1 MRFFNTEGP
10 VNCQYHYCLPP
21 LDRIGLDELLTLI
34 ERQKYFLL
42 HAPRQTGKTTYL
54 LALTEYLN
62 QGGRYQ
68 AVYANLED
76 VQAARED
83 VEAGMK
89 AAVQLIA
96 RRAAQYFPDSEA
108 EQLAQAV
115 LRQQSGYVAL
125 GAFLTAWCKRSPK
138 PVVLLLDE
146 VDSLIGDTLIS
157 LLRQLRSGYD
167 TRPALFPQSVMLCGV
182 RDIQDYRIHSSI
194 EKAIITGGSAFNIK
208 AKSLRLGDFNQE
220 EIFLLLGQHEQET
233 GQPFTPEA
241 LALIWQFTNGQP
253 WLVNALAYEACFE
266 MQVGRIRTQPITA
279 ELIQEAKERLIL
291 RRVTHLHQ
299 LSDKLKEPRV
309 RRVIEPML
317 RGDELTPDI
326 SEDDVQYTLDLGL
339 VRRGPNGLEVAN
351 RIYAEV
357 IPRELTVVQQIKL
370 ETIERPAWYI
380 EADGQLN
387 MPKLLAAFQQFFRE
401 NSEFWLERY
410 EYREAGPHL
419 LLQAFLQRIVNGGG
433 RVDREYGLGRRRTDL
448 LVIWPHAGGV
458 QRVVIEIKLL
468 RKAPDAILRKS
479 LAQTADYADKV
490 GATDAH
496 LLLFDIRPNRPWDER
511 IFHRQESHQGRTI
524 TVWGM

>member
-108 EQLAQAV
+108 EQVAQAV

-220 EIFLLLGQHEQET
+220 EIFLLLGQHEQEP
-233 GQPFTPEA
+233 GHP
-241 LALIWQFTNGQP
+241 
-253 WLVNALAYEACFE
+253 
-266 MQVGRIRTQPITA
+266 
-279 ELIQEAKERLIL
+279 
-291 RRVTHLHQ
+291 
-299 LSDKLKEPRV
+299 
-309 RRVIEPML
+309 
-317 RGDELTPDI
+317 LTP
-326 SEDDVQYTLDLGL
+326 
-339 VRRGPNGLEVAN
+339 
-351 RIYAEV
+351 
-357 IPRELTVVQQIKL
+357 
-370 ETIERPAWYI
+370 
-380 EADGQLN
+380 
-387 MPKLLAAFQQFFRE
+387 
-401 NSEFWLERY
+401 
-410 EYREAGPHL
+410 
-419 LLQAFLQRIVNGGG
+419 
-433 RVDREYGLGRRRTDL
+433 
-448 LVIWPHAGGV
+448 
-458 QRVVIEIKLL
+458 
-468 RKAPDAILRKS
+468 
-479 LAQTADYADKV
+479 
-490 GATDAH
+490 
-496 LLLFDIRPNRPWDER
+496 
-511 IFHRQESHQGRTI
+511 
-524 TVWGM
+524 